1 MTVLLNAGGYGK
13 RLVNVATRV
22 GTRLEDYQFRPSQ
35 FTENTVGTN
44 SFKQTP
50 QVLACH
56 LQPLAYT
63 EGYLNL
69 G

>member
-22 GTRLEDYQFRPSQ
+22 GTRFEDYQFRPSQ
-35 FTENTVGTN
+35 FTEDTAGT
-44 SFKQTP
+44 SPFKQTP
-50 QVLACH
+50 QVSAFH